1 MHLYWVRH
9 GQMELRASAAED
21 PRAIDRLFN
30 QEEQGS
36 LSPRGRRE
44 AELVARHFERV
55 GLDAVY
61 ASPLLRAKE
70 TAEVTAAA
78 LGLELTITPAIA
90 ELRTGRLAEDGLAAR
105 WVRAMTRAPLRAEL
119 KRAILG
125 GSLIPL
131 YFHAW
136 RRGRTVGGETPA
148 ELDARVRGL
157 LAELEARHAPGA
169 RVGLFA
175 HGYLIFTLAHAL
187 ARTPLARAALW
198 RRPYIPNGSIT
209 HLELRGARLSV
220 VRYAD
225 ARHLARGAAQP
236 AAEARRRK
244 PRRTSS
250 GTGFW

>member
-9 GQMELRASAAED
+9 GQMELRASAADD

-30 QEEQGS
+30 QEEQGG

-44 AELVARHFERV
+44 AELVARHFERA
-55 GLDAVY
+55 GLDAIY

-70 TAEVTAAA
+70 TADVTAGA
-78 LGLELTITPAIA
+78 LGLDVSVTPAIA
-90 ELRTGRLAEDGLAAR
+90 ELRTGRLAEEGLAAR
-105 WVRAMTRAPLRAEL
+105 WVRAMTRAPLRAEV

-148 ELDARVRGL
+148 ELDQRVRGFL
-157 LAELEARHAPGA
+157 GELEARHPPGA
-169 RVGLFA
+169 RVALFA

-187 ARTPLARAALW
+187 ARNPFARAALW

-209 HLELRGARLSV
+209 HVRLEGPRLSV

-225 ARHLARGAAQP
+225 ARHLA
-236 AAEARRRK
+236 
-244 PRRTSS
+244 
-250 GTGFW
+250 